1 MQKKLVPIVNPMGRV
16 YWIAAVL
23 PGRGTEGRGKE
34 RMEKEKGGRGEEK
47 RREGVMAHGQRWTT
61 VNVAHTR
68 SPPARN
74 REPGSRKRTGQLW
87 LYKVREPNRDTRAP
101 DDA

>member
-1 MQKKLVPIVNPMGRV
+1 MQKKLVPIVNPIGRV
-16 YWIAAVL
+16 YRIAAVL
-23 PGRGTEGRGKE
+23 PDRCTEGRGKE
-34 RMEKEKGGRGEEK
+34 RMEKEKEGEVK